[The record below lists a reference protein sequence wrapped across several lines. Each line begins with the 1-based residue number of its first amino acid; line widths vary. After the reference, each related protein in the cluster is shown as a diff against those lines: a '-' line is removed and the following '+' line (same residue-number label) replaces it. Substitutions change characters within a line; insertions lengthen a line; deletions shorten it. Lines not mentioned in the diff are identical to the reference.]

1 MVKFG
6 ELRIQQLKKELEE
19 RKLPISGQKADL
31 QARLREAMEAD
42 GINVDEFEFD
52 GPETSTKV
60 EEKVEEQ
67 RTSSSGDMNMLLVAF
82 KQIIAE
88 NISQITENAVQTENR
103 LAQQIAENA
112 KNAVQAENRLAQQIT
127 QIAENTSQLESRL
140 TQQITENN
148 TQLEKRLVQQ
158 ITENN
163 TQVQEKFSKF
173 EDELSTIKNDEEN
186 LRSEFL
192 QLNNR
197 VRELQLHGPAPST
210 NNQRLKAPTFDGSI
224 PFQIFKLQF
233 EKTAMANNWNA
244 ADKVASLFVSLKGP
258 AAEILQTI
266 PDCERDN
273 YEALMSAIERRY
285 GSEHRKQIYQIE
297 LQNRGQK
304 MNESLQE
311 FATEIERLAHLANAD
326 APVDY
331 IERVKIQCFING
343 IRDVDTKRATYAM
356 PKRTF
361 AETVSHALTQETA
374 SLLSKPAPKV
384 QRVEMEQ
391 PALMEEILKTL
402 KTIAAPRVNTT
413 GRCFNCGK
421 AGHFARNCNI
431 KVNPSKRKQPTD
443 NEDGAST
450 SHKSL
455 N

>member
-6 ELRIQQLKKELEE
+6 ELRIQQLKKKLEG
-19 RKLPISGQKADL
+19 RNLPISGQKADL

-42 GINVDEFEFD
+42 GINVDEFEFN

-67 RTSSSGDMNMLLVAF
+67 RTSSSADTNMLLVAI

-88 NISQITENAVQTENR
+88 NTSQIAENAVQTENR
-103 LAQQIAENA
+103 LAQQIAENISQITE
-112 KNAVQAENRLAQQIT
+112 NVVQTENRLAQQMT

-140 TQQITENN
+140 TQQITENT
-148 TQLEKRLVQQ
+148 TQLQK
-158 ITENN
+158 
-163 TQVQEKFSKF
+163 QVQEKFSKF
-173 EDELSTIKNDEEN
+173 EDELSTLKNGEEN
-186 LRSEFL
+186 LKSEVL
-192 QLNNR
+192 QLSNR

-233 EKTAMANNWNA
+233 EKTATANNWNA

>member
-19 RKLPISGQKADL
+19 RNLPISGQKADL

-42 GINVDEFEFD
+42 GINVDEFEFV

-67 RTSSSGDMNMLLVAF
+67 RTSSSADMNMLLVAF

-103 LAQQIAENA
+103 LAQQIAENV
-112 KNAVQAENRLAQQIT
+112 VQTENRLAQQIT

-140 TQQITENN
+140 TQQMTENN
-148 TQLEKRLVQQ
+148 TQLEKRLAQQ

-173 EDELSTIKNDEEN
+173 EDELSTLKNDEEN
-186 LRSEFL
+186 LKSEVL
-192 QLNNR
+192 QLSNR
-197 VRELQLHGPAPST
+197 VRELQLHGPAPSI

-343 IRDVDTKRATYAM
+343 IRDVDTKRATYAL

-374 SLLSKPAPKV
+374 SLLSKPAHKV

-391 PALMEEILKTL
+391 PALMEEMLKTL
-402 KTIAAPRVNTT
+402 KAIAAPRVNTT

>member
-19 RKLPISGQKADL
+19 RNLPISGQKADL

-42 GINVDEFEFD
+42 GINVDEFEFN

-67 RTSSSGDMNMLLVAF
+67 RTSSSADMNMLLVAF

-103 LAQQIAENA
+103 LAQQIAENV
-112 KNAVQAENRLAQQIT
+112 VQTENRLAQQIT

-140 TQQITENN
+140 TQQMTENN
-148 TQLEKRLVQQ
+148 TQLEKRLAQQ

-173 EDELSTIKNDEEN
+173 EDELSTLKNDEEN
-186 LRSEFL
+186 LKSEVL
-192 QLNNR
+192 QLSNR
-197 VRELQLHGPAPST
+197 VRELQLHGPAPSI

-343 IRDVDTKRATYAM
+343 IRDVDTKRATYAL

-374 SLLSKPAPKV
+374 SLLSKPAHKV

>member
-19 RKLPISGQKADL
+19 RNLPISGQKADL

-42 GINVDEFEFD
+42 GINVDEFEFV

-192 QLNNR
+192 QLS
-197 VRELQLHGPAPST
+197 V
-210 NNQRLKAPTFDGSI
+210 
-224 PFQIFKLQF
+224 
-233 EKTAMANNWNA
+233 
-244 ADKVASLFVSLKGP
+244 
-258 AAEILQTI
+258 
-266 PDCERDN
+266 CE
-273 YEALMSAIERRY
+273 
-285 GSEHRKQIYQIE
+285 
-297 LQNRGQK
+297 
-304 MNESLQE
+304 
-311 FATEIERLAHLANAD
+311 
-326 APVDY
+326 
-331 IERVKIQCFING
+331 
-343 IRDVDTKRATYAM
+343 
-356 PKRTF
+356 
-361 AETVSHALTQETA
+361 
-374 SLLSKPAPKV
+374 
-384 QRVEMEQ
+384 
-391 PALMEEILKTL
+391 
-402 KTIAAPRVNTT
+402 
-413 GRCFNCGK
+413 
-421 AGHFARNCNI
+421 NCNYMALHHQQII
-431 KVNPSKRKQPTD
+431 KD
-443 NEDGAST
+443 
-450 SHKSL
+450 
-455 N
+455 